1 MCIDIIYLCILK
13 GFICLKYFFFFQA
26 AKEDGLGNEEEA
38 KGLAEEKHAGE
49 SGEETEGLVEEYQ
62 GQTNPKKRKL
72 AIFACPCCNTPAYL
86 TTTIRGGDVVLSL
99 ESHAEYK
106 SHGI

>member
-49 SGEETEGLVEEYQ
+49 SGEETEEYKAKEGGLGNEEEEEGLAEKEHAGESGEETEEYEAKED
-62 GQTNPKKRKL
+62 GLKK
-72 AIFACPCCNTPAYL
+72 I
-86 TTTIRGGDVVLSL
+86 
-99 ESHAEYK
+99 
-106 SHGI
+106 